1 MNKSEYSKT
10 NEKTNQKSIFETS
23 EMRGNS
29 TNKRQESI
37 EEESENA
44 ETDKAPR
51 AFELAEDLNEK
62 MVLQQALKEV
72 IDRNDELESKVRE
85 LEQRLEQM
93 AKESEAK
100 DRAILELAQALNEKT
115 GGAIEE
121 AMDQL
126 EQI

>member
-10 NEKTNQKSIFETS
+10 NEKTNQKPLFDLSD
-23 EMRGNS
+23 MRGNS

-51 AFELAEDLNEK
+51 AFDLAEDLNEK
-62 MVLQQALKEV
+62 IVLQQALKEV

-115 GGAIEE
+115 GGAVEE